1 MFTKLLVAGMSCK
14 HCKQS
19 IEDSL
24 IGLEGINKVEAQYAQ
39 GFVEVDFE
47 ETMISVEKIAE
58 EIGYLGY
65 EVKYH

>member
-24 IGLEGINKVEAQYAQ
+24 MGLEGINKVEAQYAQ

>member
-24 IGLEGINKVEAQYAQ
+24 MGLEGINKVEAQYAQ

-58 EIGYLGY
+58 EIGDLGY